1 MEKIER
7 LDYYIQVKA
16 KHQDQLK
23 EAKSR
28 YRMFSIAR
36 LVAFLFVALSLY
48 FIPILQ
54 VKLGLAL
61 VGAILF
67 LYFVNRSLD
76 AKYQRDKLLLFIEQD
91 NFEIAAAKGDWTNFD
106 DGKEFKDGKHAFSRD
121 MDLFGPKSFFQLVNR
136 TGLYAAKQQLAKD
149 LAYGTSDIDLANAA
163 IEELSK
169 NIDWSRN
176 FVIESMLH
184 SKDIKGYAP
193 LEKVKDLPQSSMYQK
208 LMKWGVPII
217 SFGVILAVYF
227 DLLAVSFIS
236 YMILVNLA
244 LVGQKLKESNKVIF
258 PLIERINQVKALHY
272 QVGQLSRLDFQNPK
286 FKQYCDDLLAAN
298 GAMEAFGELAKI
310 QKRME
315 FRQNL
320 LVGFALNVMLGWDF
334 HVHGMFDKWNTKYG
348 EQIAIWENKLAQ
360 IEAWISGAIY
370 KFNYPTGRFT
380 EFEETDFQI
389 TQLGHPFVAES
400 KMITNDFHL
409 AGQEHFLIITGPN
422 MAGKSTYLRS
432 VGLAILCANAGW
444 PILANSCKM
453 PRMKLFSSMRT
464 SDDLT
469 IESSYFHA
477 ELSRL
482 RFIMDE
488 IEKGGKVF
496 IILDEILKGTNSK
509 DKEIGSAKFLQKLK
523 RLDAFGIIATHDL
536 SLTNL
541 ASSESGFRNMYFD
554 STIVNDE
561 LDFTYKL
568 NAGVCQNMNAS
579 FLLRKMNLVD
589 E

>member
-1 MEKIER
+1 MEKIAR
-7 LDYYIQVKA
+7 LDYYIEEKA
-16 KHQDQLK
+16 KHQLELK
-23 EAKSR
+23 DAKQR

-36 LVAFLFVALSLY
+36 LVAFLLVAFSLY
-48 FIPILQ
+48 FIPFLM
-54 VKLGLAL
+54 VKIGFAFVGSVSFFYL
-61 VGAILF
+61 V
-67 LYFVNRSLD
+67 NWSLD
-76 AKYQRDKLLLFIEQD
+76 AKYQRDKLILFIQQD
-91 NFEIAAAKGDWTNFD
+91 DFEIAAAKGDWTNFE
-106 DGKEFKDGKHAFSRD
+106 DGKEFIDGAHPFSRD
-121 MDLFGPKSFFQLVNR
+121 MDLFGPRSFFQLVNR
-136 TGLYAAKQQLAKD
+136 TGLFSAKEQLAKD
-149 LAYGTSDIDLANAA
+149 LAYGTTDIELANAA
-163 IEELSK
+163 IQELSEQ
-169 NIDWSRN
+169 IGWSRD

-184 SKDIKGYAP
+184 SKEIKGYSP
-193 LEKVKDLPQSSMYQK
+193 LDRIKDLPKSSIYQRI
-208 LMKWGVPII
+208 MKWGIPII
-217 SFGVILAVYF
+217 SFGTIIAVSIGVIPA
-227 DLLAVSFIS
+227 SFIS
-236 YMILVNLA
+236 YMILINLA
-244 LVGQKLKESNKVIF
+244 LVGQKLKESNRVIF
-258 PLIERINQVKALHY
+258 PMIERINQVRALHF
-272 QVGQLSRLDFQNPK
+272 QVVQLTRLEIKNPV
-286 FKQYCDDLLAAN
+286 FTAFCNDLLASN
-298 GAMEAFGELAKI
+298 GALDAFTDLAKI

-320 LVGFALNVMLGWDF
+320 LVGLVLNVMLGWDF
-334 HVHGMFDKWNTKYG
+334 HVHGMFDSWTVKNGDKI
-348 EQIAIWENKLAQ
+348 EVWENKLSQ
-360 IEAWISGAIY
+360 LEAWISGAIY
-370 KFNYPTGRFT
+370 KFNYSECKFA
-380 EFEETDFQI
+380 EFQENEFKLEA
-389 TQLGHPFVAES
+389 LGHPFVDDS
-400 KMITNDFHL
+400 KMITNDFNL
-409 AGQEHFLIITGPN
+409 SVEENFLIITGPN

-432 VGLAILCANAGW
+432 VGLAVLCANAGW
-444 PILANSCKM
+444 PILAKSAVM
-453 PRMKLFSSMRT
+453 PKMKLFSSMRT

-523 RLDAFGIIATHDL
+523 RLGACGIIATHDL

-554 STIVNDE
+554 STIINDE